1 MRPGD
6 AKRVFDL
13 AVGRAAPPLASMVT
27 IFAISFYSSTLVA
40 QFSIAL
46 SFASLFFVLPAS
58 IGAIFF
64 SEMSASKDKEQ
75 SDSLIS
81 LLFWL
86 VFLYTGFCFILVY
99 WLPVISKT
107 LISGL
112 PEELLD
118 GAISQAR
125 LIILC
130 IPFFGIINVCGCVL
144 ESRSHTAIV
153 AKFRMWQ
160 VFFHAACVIVVLA
173 LLGKN
178 EWMSDDSVA
187 LAYLFSDIIF
197 SVAAYA
203 LMRKYCQFRFSF
215 NFRVLP
221 GRRIFSVLIPG
232 YANAFFGKYLLY
244 ILSMSVAGLG
254 AMYSAIQSQASAILL
269 LAELPAMGVCALLA
283 MEISKNRGKWA
294 VQFQFIK
301 DSSSLMIFCAIVPV
315 VALSVFMLFYEISEA
330 NGSQIVGE
338 GFLSLVCK
346 GVTDVVFFYAAA
358 ISGGLGLYWSSR
370 MIFWTIYAV
379 IFFAPMS
386 LGFHGSSYSMIN
398 YIFSFSSLVSC
409 VMLVL
414 LIHNR
419 RESLS
424 EEKIGLKKSL

>member
-13 AVGRAAPPLASMVT
+13 AVGRSAPPLASMVT
-27 IFAISFYSSTLVA
+27 IFAISFHSPTLVA

-64 SEMSASKDKEQ
+64 SEIAASKDKGQ

-86 VFLYTGFCFILVY
+86 VLLYTGVCFILVY

-118 GAISQAR
+118 GAVSQAR

-130 IPFFGIINVCGCVL
+130 IPFFGIINVCSCVL

-160 VFFHAACVIVVLA
+160 VFFHAACVIVVLV
-173 LLGKN
+173 LLGRN

-197 SVAAYA
+197 SIAAYA
-203 LMRKYCQFRFSF
+203 LMRKYCQFGFSF
-215 NFRVLP
+215 NFRGLP

-232 YANAFFGKYLLY
+232 YANSFFGKYLLY

-283 MEISKNRGKWA
+283 MEISKNRGRWA

-301 DSSSLMIFCAIVPV
+301 DSSSLMIYCAIIPA
-315 VALSVFMLFYEISEA
+315 VALFVFMLFYEISMA
-330 NGSQIVGE
+330 NGYQIVGE

-346 GVTDVVFFYAAA
+346 GTTDVGFFYAAA

-370 MIFWTIYAV
+370 IIFWVVYALV
-379 IFFAPMS
+379 FFAPMS

-398 YIFSFSSLVSC
+398 YVFSFSSLLSGAL
-409 VMLVL
+409 LVL
-414 LIHNR
+414 LIRNR
-419 RESLS
+419 RDSLS
-424 EEKIGLKKSL
+424 EEKIGLKQSL